1 MVKVLHEAVK
11 VEGSKDEERKG
22 RQEKENVCARCGT
35 RRGWR
40 YKHTPWLC
48 VDLVQCVDNGNHC
61 LPSMQ
66 MNIYSFSK
74 LLHVVYVHELTSLST
89 KTTSHSHT
97 VRPGWGWGWGF
108 VVNAFHLFIDK

>member
-1 MVKVLHEAVK
+1 MCVPGVVQVQAEV
-11 VEGSKDEERKG
+11 GG
-22 RQEKENVCARCGT
+22 
-35 RRGWR
+35 
-40 YKHTPWLC
+40 KHTPWLC
-48 VDLVQCVDNGNHC
+48 VVQCVDNGNHC

-89 KTTSHSHT
+89 KTTSHT
-97 VRPGWGWGWGF
+97 VRPGWGGGWGF